1 LGILEM
7 LKAFP
12 EKLVE
17 YLTIIEKNARRLPQ
31 LIQDLVDPTK
41 IENKFVIKKRKN
53 QFSR

>member
-1 LGILEM
+1 M